1 MYLPVKALHI
11 IFVVTWFAGLF
22 YLVRLFIYNREAHD
36 RPEAERQLLQQQ
48 FGLMMRRLWYAITWP
63 SCVLALGTGIWLAIS
78 ARSLPWW
85 LVVKLGL
92 VLLLFL
98 YHLSLGA
105 LLSAQLKGRF
115 DKSSAQLRMW
125 NEVATVF
132 LVAIVFVVVMK
143 STLSWIWY
151 TASVVLLSVLLMLIV
166 KWLAAR
172 RS

>member
-22 YLVRLFIYNREAHD
+22 YLVRLFIYNREACD
-36 RPEAERQLLQQQ
+36 RPEAERTVLQAQ

-63 SCVLALGTGIWLAIS
+63 SCVLALVTGTWLALS
-78 ARSLPWW
+78 SGSLPWW
-85 LVVKLGL
+85 LVVKIGL

-98 YHLSLGA
+98 YHLSLGV

-115 DKSSAQLRMW
+115 EHSSSQLRMW

-132 LVAIVFVVVMK
+132 LVAIVFIVVMK

-151 TASVVLLSVLLMLIV
+151 TTSMILLSVVLAVVI
-166 KWLAAR
+166 KRLAAR
-172 RS
+172 RR